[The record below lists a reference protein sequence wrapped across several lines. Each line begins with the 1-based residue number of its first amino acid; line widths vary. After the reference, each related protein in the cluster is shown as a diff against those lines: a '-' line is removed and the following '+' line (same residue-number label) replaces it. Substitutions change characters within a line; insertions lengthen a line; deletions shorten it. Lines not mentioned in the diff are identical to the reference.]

1 MVFMTIED
9 CNGAMGCCL
18 MFVISSSPN
27 KIKLICEARMEWPGN
42 GHIQILYEA
51 ADRKPSVGGAQR
63 ATNYGL
69 YSMLYKLLYP
79 ASVGIDI

>member
-1 MVFMTIED
+1 
-9 CNGAMGCCL
+9 
-18 MFVISSSPN
+18 
-27 KIKLICEARMEWPGN
+27 MEWLGN